1 MSKLS
6 AYQRKARDF
15 IQREDWQNALG
26 ELERMLGL
34 DGSNPTLHNQIGDV
48 YLRRE
53 RIDSACEHFERA
65 IELYAMVG
73 LHNNAVALCKK
84 VMRLRPGRHELRYR
98 LARLRLDQGFR
109 SEAAL
114 FFGDWLDH
122 VMPQGEHVEVLET
135 RCREISELLPE
146 DAPVGKMLEK
156 LEAAAS
162 YACALEIVQR
172 FARAATEAGNDA
184 VARRYTE
191 KMRSLRVL
199 VERNGGLD
207 LLHGSPGAAPEA
219 PAALPALDALAL
231 PRDVD
236 AVADEARIEA
246 APEPVSV
253 LHALDHAL
261 VDLSAPALDDGV
273 GSETA
278 RWKVPEAT
286 APVWNLDDAGTTA
299 EATPGVEHRF
309 DLARENDKEVSPFAS
324 PMQPLVAD
332 SAAEPATEYEISE
345 SASFEDL
352 AAFLDP
358 AHGDDVA
365 HPAAS
370 WNESA
375 SWSPPALV
383 PEAELPQPL
392 LPPPAARWESP
403 PARLEPPANTSL
415 VPSWSVSDLVPSA
428 AEPWSEV
435 PEPGTSGWVESLR
448 HSPVWIPTG
457 DALNGPDASAPHAG
471 VHMELESVID
481 SFREQMSRALDGD
494 GGARYDLGV
503 AYFEMGLYNEALA
516 EFEAASRCPGLEV
529 QSIEMLAACLQETGR
544 HADVIDL
551 LIPVIAAEGHAPRG
565 RIGLLYALARAFEA
579 LGDAIQARRYFLE
592 VARADVGFKD
602 VRSRL
607 ERLAS

>member
-6 AYQRKARDF
+6 VHQRKARDF

-53 RIDSACEHFERA
+53 RIENACEHFERA

-114 FFGDWLDH
+114 YFADWLDH
-122 VMPQGEHVEVLET
+122 VVPQGEQVEVLEA
-135 RCREISELLPE
+135 RCREIAEWLAD

-156 LEAAAS
+156 LEAAAA
-162 YACALEIVQR
+162 YACALEIVQHL
-172 FARAATEAGNDA
+172 ARAATEAGNDA
-184 VARRYTE
+184 AARRYTE

-199 VERNGGLD
+199 VERSGGLD
-207 LLHGSPGAAPEA
+207 LLHGSPGAALEPPAPLPHLEPEA
-219 PAALPALDALAL
+219 PSDPEAIETQPESLERTPA
-231 PRDVD
+231 PH
-236 AVADEARIEA
+236 AV
-246 APEPVSV
+246 
-253 LHALDHAL
+253 DHAL
-261 VDLSAPALDDGV
+261 VDLSGSLDVEGTSD
-273 GSETA
+273 SMLEETA
-278 RWKVPEAT
+278 A
-286 APVWNLDDAGTTA
+286 
-299 EATPGVEHRF
+299 
-309 DLARENDKEVSPFAS
+309 SPFAA
-324 PMQPLVAD
+324 PMRPLVAEP
-332 SAAEPATEYEISE
+332 AEPATEYEISE
-345 SASFEDL
+345 SASFDEL

-358 AHGDDVA
+358 ARGEA
-365 HPAAS
+365 APPRAAS
-370 WNESA
+370 RNGA
-375 SWSPPALV
+375 SWSSPAAADVETPPA
-383 PEAELPQPL
+383 
-392 LPPPAARWESP
+392 PAAASRWESS
-403 PARLEPPANTSL
+403 PAPELPENTPLS
-415 VPSWSVSDLVPSA
+415 PSWSIADLAPA
-428 AEPWSEV
+428 AGEAWSES
-435 PEPGTSGWVESLR
+435 PEPGSTGWVDSLR
-448 HSPVWIPTG
+448 HSPVWIPTHE
-457 DALNGPDASAPHAG
+457 AQTGPEAGAPHTG
-471 VHMELESVID
+471 VHMELENVID

-516 EFEAASRCPGLEV
+516 EFEAASRCPGLEL
-529 QSIEMLAACLQETGR
+529 QSTEMLAACLQESGR

-551 LIPVIAAEGHAPRG
+551 LIPVVAAEGHSPRG

-579 LGDAIQARRYFLE
+579 LGDAIHARRYFQE
-592 VARADVGFKD
+592 VARADGGFKD

>member
-6 AYQRKARDF
+6 THQRKARDF
-15 IQREDWQNALG
+15 IQREDWQNALS
-26 ELERMLGL
+26 ELERMLNL

-98 LARLRLDQGFR
+98 LATLRLDQGIR
-109 SEAAL
+109 SEAGA
-114 FFGDWLDH
+114 FFADWLDH
-122 VMPQGEHVEVLET
+122 VVMQGDQVETLEA
-135 RCREISELLPE
+135 RCREIASALPD

-156 LEAAAS
+156 LEGAGS
-162 YACALEIVQR
+162 YACALEILQD
-172 FARAATEAGNDA
+172 FARVATEAGNDA
-184 VARRYTE
+184 AARRYTE
-191 KMRSLRVL
+191 KMRSLRL
-199 VERNGGLD
+199 LAERNGGLD
-207 LLHGSPGAAPEA
+207 LLHGSPGPVAEPPLAAPLEPIALQPIPDEPLEESVVDFAALARPAATAFEPSPVDFAA
-219 PAALPALDALAL
+219 PADESAATTEWKLPETATDWDL
-231 PRDVD
+231 
-236 AVADEARIEA
+236 
-246 APEPVSV
+246 APETPPTP
-253 LHALDHAL
+253 AAGGFEY
-261 VDLSAPALDDGV
+261 DLGDTS
-273 GSETA
+273 T
-278 RWKVPEAT
+278 
-286 APVWNLDDAGTTA
+286 
-299 EATPGVEHRF
+299 
-309 DLARENDKEVSPFAS
+309 SPFAA
-324 PMQPLVAD
+324 PMQPL
-332 SAAEPATEYEISE
+332 AAASNSLPDDEDE

-358 AHGDDVA
+358 NA
-365 HPAAS
+365 P
-370 WNESA
+370 
-375 SWSPPALV
+375 
-383 PEAELPQPL
+383 PQPTVAPTTWDRGATWVPAPTPEPA
-392 LPPPAARWESP
+392 PPPAAMVQRPEP
-403 PARLEPPANTSL
+403 PARGPA
-415 VPSWSVSDLVPSA
+415 PSWSVTDLVPPAPESWD
-428 AEPWSEV
+428 ES

-457 DALNGPDASAPHAG
+457 DAVLGPDASAPDAG
-471 VHMELESVID
+471 IHMELESVID

-544 HADVIDL
+544 HAEVIDL
-551 LIPVIAAEGHAPRG
+551 LVPVIAAEGHAPRG
-565 RIGLLYALARAFEA
+565 RLGLLYALARAFEA
-579 LGDAIQARRYFLE
+579 MGDAIQARRYFQE